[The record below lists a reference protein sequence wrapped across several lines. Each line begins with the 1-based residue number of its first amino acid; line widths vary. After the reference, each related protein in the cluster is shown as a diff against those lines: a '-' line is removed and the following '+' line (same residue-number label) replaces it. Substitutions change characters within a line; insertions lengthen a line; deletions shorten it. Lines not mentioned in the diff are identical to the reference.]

1 MNSPMDTPAA
11 GPADSPAAGAPQ
23 KGPAAC
29 QKPPVVAVVGPTAT
43 GKTRFGV
50 ELALALDGEVIS
62 CDSMQIYKGM
72 SIGTAAPTQEERRGV
87 PHHMIGTVSPAQPYS
102 VADYCRDASA
112 CIAGVLSRGRLP
124 ILVGGTGLYADSL
137 LDGLSYPELPDAQP
151 LRARLAAQARRE
163 GLDAL
168 YRRLQQADPQTAARL
183 HPNDA
188 RRIIRALEVYESTG
202 QPMSELARRA
212 RGEPAYRCLRLGL
225 DYCDRA
231 LLYERIDRRVDLMME
246 QGLLGEVRALAAQ
259 PGVQGGTA
267 LAAIGYK
274 EFLPLLRGEGSLP
287 DAVAAV
293 KQASRRYAK
302 RQRTWFYRHADT
314 HWFYRDL
321 QDDNSIL
328 SQMISL
334 FHNTF

>member
-1 MNSPMDTPAA
+1 MNSPLDTPAA
-11 GPADSPAAGAPQ
+11 GPADSLAAGAPQ

-43 GKTRFGV
+43 GKTWFGV

-72 SIGTAAPTQEERRGV
+72 SIGTAAPTEQERRGV

-183 HPNDA
+183 HQTTPGA
-188 RRIIRALEVYESTG
+188 SSGRSRST
-202 QPMSELARRA
+202 RA
-212 RGEPAYRCLRLGL
+212 RGSP
-225 DYCDRA
+225 
-231 LLYERIDRRVDLMME
+231 
-246 QGLLGEVRALAAQ
+246 
-259 PGVQGGTA
+259 
-267 LAAIGYK
+267 
-274 EFLPLLRGEGSLP
+274 
-287 DAVAAV
+287 
-293 KQASRRYAK
+293 
-302 RQRTWFYRHADT
+302 
-314 HWFYRDL
+314 
-321 QDDNSIL
+321 
-328 SQMISL
+328 
-334 FHNTF
+334 

>member
-29 QKPPVVAVVGPTAT
+29 QKPPVVAVVGPTDT
-43 GKTRFGV
+43 GKTWFGV
-50 ELALALDGEVIS
+50 ELALALGGEVIS

-124 ILVGGTGLYADSL
+124 ILGLYADSL

-202 QPMSELARRA
+202 QPMPEGRAASPPTAACAWGWTIATAR
-212 RGEPAYRCLRLGL
+212 CS
-225 DYCDRA
+225 
-231 LLYERIDRRVDLMME
+231 
-246 QGLLGEVRALAAQ
+246 
-259 PGVQGGTA
+259 T
-267 LAAIGYK
+267 
-274 EFLPLLRGEGSLP
+274 S
-287 DAVAAV
+287 
-293 KQASRRYAK
+293 ASTGAS
-302 RQRTWFYRHADT
+302 T
-314 HWFYRDL
+314 
-321 QDDNSIL
+321 S
-328 SQMISL
+328 
-334 FHNTF
+334 

>member
-1 MNSPMDTPAA
+1 M
-11 GPADSPAAGAPQ
+11 
-23 KGPAAC
+23 
-29 QKPPVVAVVGPTAT
+29 T
-43 GKTRFGV
+43 GVQTC
-50 ELALALDGEVIS
+50 ALPI
-62 CDSMQIYKGM
+62 
-72 SIGTAAPTQEERRGV
+72 
-87 PHHMIGTVSPAQPYS
+87 SPAQPYS

-151 LRARLAAQARRE
+151 LRARLAEQARRE

-168 YRRLQQADPQTAARL
+168 YRRLQQVDPQSAARL
-183 HPNDA
+183 HQNDA

-202 QPMSELARRA
+202 QPMSELAQRA

-225 DYCDRA
+225 DYRDRA

-246 QGLLGEVRALAAQ
+246 QGLLEEVRALAAQ

-314 HWFYRDL
+314 HWFYRDR

-334 FHNTF
+334 FRNTF